1 MFDVVSW
8 NKPVLGEESR
18 QILID
23 HFLLKVR
30 LRKHYLMKK
39 PKIFWSNFDWS
50 FLSIYIQLVIF

>member
-1 MFDVVSW
+1 MFDFVSL

-39 PKIFWSNFDWS
+39 KIKYFGQILIGHF
-50 FLSIYIQLVIF
+50 

>member
-1 MFDVVSW
+1 MIIMFDVVSW

-39 PKIFWSNFDWS
+39 NKIFWSNFDWS
-50 FLSIYIQLVIF
+50 FL